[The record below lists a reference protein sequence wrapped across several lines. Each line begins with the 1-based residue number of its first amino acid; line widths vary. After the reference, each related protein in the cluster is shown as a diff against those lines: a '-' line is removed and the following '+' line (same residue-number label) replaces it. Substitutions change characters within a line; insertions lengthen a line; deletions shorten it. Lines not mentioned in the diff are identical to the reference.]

1 MDEAAVEVIE
11 AVVGFKRD
19 GFFKFSQGV
28 VDLVEHHH
36 AVTPV
41 RVVLCVFVI
50 EPDGSAEIVHGLLVV
65 PNAMK
70 ASPLSEWYLA
80 WVEPLSVF
88 AVDCKLVM
96 A

>member
-1 MDEAAVEVIE
+1 MRVVHKPCVDEAAVEVIE

-65 PNAMK
+65 PNGHEG
-70 ASPLSEWYLA
+70 LSSLG
-80 WVEPLSVF
+80 VVF
-88 AVDCKLVM
+88 GVG
-96 A
+96 